1 MSAGLSVYANS
12 PYPLI
17 KGYAIGPDIAEGG
30 FSRVYRA
37 YNQDISTFAA
47 VKVISLVNKKS
58 NPTLDEASYKRIKKE
73 IKVHKTLKHSNILE
87 LIDSLEDHEGL
98 PSRNIPPAFYI
109 ILEYAAS
116 GDLFDQLIPDVGLHN
131 DLELIHFYFRQLMS
145 GLYFCHSKGVVHRDL
160 KPENILL
167 DGNGNLLL
175 SDFGLCSVYKY
186 NGKERMLSEICGSAP
201 YAAPELAFG
210 RPYHGP
216 AIDMWSSGIILYV
229 LLVGNTPW
237 DTPTLESPEFAAYVD
252 GSIWHTDPWTRINH
266 ELKHFL
272 QQMMHIDPELRMNMT
287 QLVKDPWFK
296 RKNCLMNREGL
307 ALSAETLAVRLAK
320 QRQNAD
326 EGTHFDEENHFNS
339 CTEMAIPKDSN
350 FDPNSTSLPQ
360 MSQEMAKSQIAARYL
375 NDTAANPTQPFS
387 CTVRLFTQNPT
398 LASQKM
404 LHGNTSTMFI
414 SKSSIEEL
422 VTAFTAALDVVNVQH
437 AVKPLMN
444 DLNQD
449 QSQKYQ
455 GGVKFQVA
463 FTDNRKQKMIGSL
476 RIEPIIDTDSEVST
490 NVGTDSME
498 IDDKSKVEVQEVI
511 WSVIFR
517 RQKGD
522 VLRWRQKYEEL
533 FSHLPDGIVLAR

>member
-37 YNQDISTFAA
+37 YNPDISSFAA
-47 VKVISLVNKKS
+47 IKVISLVNKKS

-87 LIDSLEDHEGL
+87 LIDSVEDHEGL

-116 GDLFDQLIPDVGLHN
+116 GDLFDQLVPDVGLHN
-131 DLELIHFYFRQLMS
+131 DGELIHFYFRQLMS

-167 DGNGNLLL
+167 DGSGNLLL

-237 DTPTLESPEFAAYVD
+237 DTPTMESPEFAAYVD
-252 GSIWHTDPWTRINH
+252 GSIWHMDPWTRI
-266 ELKHFL
+266 EPQLKHLL

-296 RKNCLMNREGL
+296 LKNPLMNREGL
-307 ALSAETLAVRLAK
+307 AASAQTLAVRLAR
-320 QRQNAD
+320 QREDAD
-326 EGTHFDEENHFNS
+326 QATHFNPELNRLCSELV
-339 CTEMAIPKDSN
+339 IPKDSN
-350 FDPNSTSLPQ
+350 LDPNNTSLPQ
-360 MSQEMAKSQIAARYL
+360 LSQEIAKSQIAARYL

-387 CTVRLFTQNPT
+387 CTVRLFTQNAT

-414 SKSSIEEL
+414 SKSPIQEL
-422 VTAFTAALDVVNVQH
+422 LTAFTKALDLVNVQH
-437 AVKPLMN
+437 VVKPLMN
-444 DLNQD
+444 ESNED
-449 QSQKYQ
+449 QNKQYE
-455 GGVKFQVA
+455 GGVKFYVS
-463 FTDNRKQKMIGSL
+463 FSDNRKQKMNGSL
-476 RIEPIIDTDSEVST
+476 KIEPIIETDTEVR
-490 NVGTDSME
+490 NNGMDSME
-498 IDDKSKVEVQEVI
+498 IDNQVEVQEKI
-511 WSVIFR
+511 WSVIFK

-522 VLRWRQKYEEL
+522 TLQWRQKYEDL
-533 FSHLPDGIVLAR
+533 FSHLPEGIVFAR

>member
-37 YNQDISTFAA
+37 YNPEIRTFAA
-47 VKVISLVNKKS
+47 IKVISLVNKKS
-58 NPTLDEASYKRIKKE
+58 DPTLDEASYKRIKKE

-109 ILEYAAS
+109 ILAYAAS
-116 GDLFDQLIPDVGLHN
+116 GDLFDQLVPDVGLNN
-131 DLELIHFYFRQLMS
+131 DEELIHFYFRQLMS

-237 DTPTLESPEFAAYVD
+237 DTPTLDSPEFSAYVD
-252 GSIWHTDPWTRINH
+252 GSIWQTDPWTRINAQ
-266 ELKHFL
+266 LKHFL
-272 QQMMHIDPELRMNMT
+272 QQIMHIDPELRMNMT

-296 RKNCLMNREGL
+296 KKNYLMNRDGL

-320 QRQNAD
+320 QRRDAD
-326 EGTHFDEENHFNS
+326 QGTHFNEEVDQFCS
-339 CTEMAIPKDSN
+339 EIAIPKDSN
-350 FDPNSTSLPQ
+350 FDPNTTSLPQ
-360 MSQEMAKSQIAARYL
+360 LSQEMAKSQIAARYL
-375 NDTAANPTQPFS
+375 NDSAANPTQPFS
-387 CTVRLFTQNPT
+387 CTVRLFTENPT

-404 LHGNTSTMFI
+404 LHANTSTMFI
-414 SKSSIEEL
+414 SKSSIDEL
-422 VTAFTAALDVVNVQH
+422 LTAFTTALEAVNIQQT
-437 AVKPLMN
+437 VKPLISESNEDPSKMYEKG
-444 DLNQD
+444 L
-449 QSQKYQ
+449 
-455 GGVKFQVA
+455 KFHVA
-463 FTDNRKQKMIGSL
+463 FTDNRKQKMTGSL
-476 RIEPIIDTDSEVST
+476 RIEPIIDSDSEVSS
-490 NVGTDSME
+490 NLAVDSME
-498 IDDKSKVEVQEVI
+498 IDHQNRKVEEVT
-511 WSVIFR
+511 WSVIFK

-522 VLRWRQKYEEL
+522 VLQWRTKYEEL
-533 FSHLPDGIVLAR
+533 FDRLPNGIVFAR